1 MAIQV
6 TWKELNDE
14 CLCPCLRHLAPPL
27 RHLIS
32 YAIKQRLCATA
43 PPAPPPIGGVWCGGA
58 YLLSEGGAETNMG
71 ITPYPHP
78 SAGTPLVLISARG
91 EERRAFPSWII
102 YRCFF
107 SFAWVPLELNPSPR
121 GSVEP
126 RCRRIFEFVTTT
138 SIGLMSESKTLY
150 GVKSMLLG
158 ESKTT

>member
-1 MAIQV
+1 MSAYAHV
-6 TWKELNDE
+6 CAT
-14 CLCPCLRHLAPPL
+14 LRHLAPPL

-32 YAIKQRLCATA
+32 YATKQRLCATA

-58 YLLSEGGAETNMG
+58 NLFIEGGAETNMG
-71 ITPYPHP
+71 NYALPHP
-78 SAGTPLVLISARG
+78 RPGTPIVLRSARG
-91 EERRAFPSWII
+91 KKRRAFPSWIY

-138 SIGLMSESKTLY
+138 SIGLMSEPKTLY